1 MSNREIVFIVYASNV
16 EKSVESY
23 SQHLGLTVDFT
34 SPRYVTFALGDG
46 VSLAVWSG
54 ESQAL
59 SSAPTRTSEVCLN
72 VDKDEVLKVYDNWTA
87 TGVDVL
93 EEPHEDVFGTTFVV
107 SDPDGNRVRVAPID

>member
-16 EKSVESY
+16 EKSVEFY
-23 SQHLGLTVDFT
+23 SLHLGLTVDFT

-59 SSAPTRTSEVCLN
+59 SSCLLYTS
-72 VDKDEVLKVYDNWTA
+72 DAADE
-87 TGVDVL
+87 
-93 EEPHEDVFGTTFVV
+93 
-107 SDPDGNRVRVAPID
+107 